1 MQTVLLIRCAGVGL
15 GYCVLNSL
23 VCIYYNVIIAL
34 ALLYLF
40 TSLRSNLLW
49 ASCDNDWNTK
59 TCGDPIWFNTSGQPA
74 TACSCCIFCLH
85 CFLNSFKS
93 LISKLMNVQCSAL
106 VLWLVLLMFRWTCYF
121 YLLCR
126 INCSQG
132 FMSVLTKLW
141 IHFFRICRTA
151 TMWIETW
158 GEEVWNISVYLIWLR
173 LL

>member
-1 MQTVLLIRCAGVGL
+1 MFLYSGLSGVLCFPCCLSVPPLLQNGLMQTVLLIRCAGVGL

-106 VLWLVLLMFRWTCYF
+106 VL
-121 YLLCR
+121 
-126 INCSQG
+126 
-132 FMSVLTKLW
+132 
-141 IHFFRICRTA
+141 
-151 TMWIETW
+151 
-158 GEEVWNISVYLIWLR
+158 
-173 LL
+173 